1 MRFAEWTRFAGFNA
15 GGAGHNPGPHSF
27 KGPTMTIQT
36 QDGKLTDYGFDCG
49 YVERIDT
56 PQVTATVK
64 KMHGAY
70 RITGF
75 VRTRWFN
82 VNRRT
87 VTEVRRVASRLRR
100 FVK

>member
-1 MRFAEWTRFAGFNA
+1 MQL
-15 GGAGHNPGPHSF
+15 
-27 KGPTMTIQT
+27 MTP
-36 QDGKLTDYGFDCG
+36 DGKLTDYGFDCG

-56 PQVTATVK
+56 PACTATVK

-75 VRTRWFN
+75 MRSRWFI

-87 VTEVRRVASRLRR
+87 LAGARRVASRIRR
-100 FVK
+100 IV